1 MTGEKVLL
9 ARAKK
14 GEIAAFESL
23 MTAYENRIY
32 TLALR
37 STARGL
43 PYSRS
48 VWKTARCTI
57 SACTAPTFFS
67 FTAPFCRTR

>member
-32 TLALR
+32 SLALR
-37 STARGL
+37 STAGSIPACLEEPGL
-43 PYSRS
+43 LPR
-48 VWKTARCTI
+48 
-57 SACTAPTFFS
+57 
-67 FTAPFCRTR
+67 